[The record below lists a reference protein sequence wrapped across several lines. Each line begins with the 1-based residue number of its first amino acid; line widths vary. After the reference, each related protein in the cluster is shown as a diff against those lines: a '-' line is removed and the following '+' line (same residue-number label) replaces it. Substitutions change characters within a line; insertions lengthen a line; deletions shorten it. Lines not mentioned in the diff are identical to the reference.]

1 MSVSFYIKNK
11 KKFFGYEKVMK
22 VKEIID
28 LCKEYRLS
36 IYNIDF
42 NADDFNKEKFY
53 NTSIERW
60 QENNSCILFGVE
72 GKSARGFEFSYNSIK
87 NSYVIREF
95 TPASENDWLIA
106 LKFMQV
112 LSEKLNSKIMSEQG
126 NTFTFE
132 TINTYDYKN
141 NIKSGIKVILDLLNK
156 ENESSFNVDN
166 IYGIKRPVSFNKE
179 IIKKMVNSSDEIK
192 EFSKFCEDL
201 QYIDAYSA
209 KQSFVED
216 TITSEKW
223 GYYVLTENLRTVLP
237 YKPSVEIFSM
247 NYIKNEE
254 VAFWK
259 IFFCAYKIDENGKEG
274 IDKIG
279 ESIYDDF
286 IKNLPTNKY
295 KFIDASYIVV
305 EPLNRDEILEI
316 LKQK

>member
-11 KKFFGYEKVMK
+11 KKFFGYEKILTVREAM
-22 VKEIID
+22 D
-28 LCKEYRLS
+28 LFKEYKLS

-42 NADDFNKEKFY
+42 DADSFNKEKFY

-60 QENNSCILFGVE
+60 QENHSCILFGIE
-72 GKSARGFEFSYNSIK
+72 GKSVRGFEFSYNTTK

-95 TPASENDWLIA
+95 TPASENDWLIV
-106 LKFMQV
+106 LEFMKV
-112 LSEKLNSKIMSEQG
+112 LSEKLNSKIISEQG
-126 NTFTFE
+126 NIFTFE
-132 TINTYDYKN
+132 TINTFDYKSD
-141 NIKSGIKVILDLLNK
+141 IKSGIKVILDLLNK
-156 ENESSFNVDN
+156 ENEKDLNVDN

-179 IIKKMVNSSDEIK
+179 IIEKIVNSSDEIK
-192 EFSKFCEDL
+192 EFSNFCEDI

-216 TITSEKW
+216 TITKEKW

-237 YKPSVEIFSM
+237 YKPNVELFSID
-247 NYIKNEE
+247 YIKNEE

-259 IFFCAYKIDENGKEG
+259 IFFCAYKVDENGEEG